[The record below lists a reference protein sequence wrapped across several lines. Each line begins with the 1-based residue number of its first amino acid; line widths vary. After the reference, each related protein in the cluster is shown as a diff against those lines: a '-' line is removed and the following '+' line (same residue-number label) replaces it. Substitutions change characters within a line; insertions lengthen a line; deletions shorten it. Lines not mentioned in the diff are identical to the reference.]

1 MSLAVP
7 QASSLEALPDG
18 PLDLPTPEHADFAVW
33 QLLESVCD
41 PEIPVLSLREIGVL
55 RAVKRQPQ
63 GLQIVITPTYNGCPA
78 MEHMHDDVLHCLQ
91 QAGLQASVIT
101 RLSPAWSS
109 DWITGEAKAK
119 LLAYG
124 IAPPH
129 SKPTDDGQSRIR
141 LVQKRSPVQVA
152 CPQCGSVETTETSH
166 FGSTACKAMYKCLAC
181 MEPFDYF
188 KPY

>member
-1 MSLAVP
+1 MNLSAP
-7 QASSLEALPDG
+7 EASFLEALPDG
-18 PLDLPTPEHADFAVW
+18 PLHLPAPAHADFAVW

-41 PEIPVLSLREIGVL
+41 PEIPVVSLREIGVL
-55 RAVKRQPQ
+55 RAVNRQPQ
-63 GLQIVITPTYNGCPA
+63 GLQIIITPTYNGCPA
-78 MEHMHDDVLHCLQ
+78 MEQMQDDVRRCLQ
-91 QAGLQASVIT
+91 QAGMQASVIT

-109 DWITGEAKAK
+109 DWITDEAKAK

-129 SKPTDDGQSRIR
+129 SKPADDGQNRIR
-141 LVQKRSPVQVA
+141 LVQKRAPVQVA

>member
-7 QASSLEALPDG
+7 QASSLEALPDR

-91 QAGLQASVIT
+91 QVGLQASVIT

>member
-1 MSLAVP
+1 MIDTHR
-7 QASSLEALPDG
+7 ALPDG
-18 PLDLPTPEHADFAVW
+18 PLAMPSTEDEAYAVW
-33 QLLESVCD
+33 QMLESVCD

-55 RAVKRQPQ
+55 RAIYPVGQ
-63 GLQIVITPTYNGCPA
+63 GWQIVITPTYNGCPA
-78 MEHMHDDVLHCLQ
+78 MAQMQDDVQTCLQ
-91 QAGLQASVIT
+91 QAGLQAQVIT

-109 DWITGEAKAK
+109 SWITDEAKKK

-129 SKPTDDGQSRIR
+129 HQTSVAGQDRIR
-141 LVQKRSPVQVA
+141 LVQKKAVLHVV
-152 CPQCGSVETTETSH
+152 CPQCGADDTTETSH

-181 MEPFDYF
+181 LEPFDYF

>member
-1 MSLAVP
+1 
-7 QASSLEALPDG
+7 LPM
-18 PLDLPTPEHADFAVW
+18 PEHADFAVW

-55 RAVKRQPQ
+55 RAVNRQPQ

-78 MEHMHDDVLHCLQ
+78 MEQMQDDVRECLKA
-91 QAGLQASVIT
+91 AGLKAEVIT

-129 SKPTDDGQSRIR
+129 SKPADDGQSRIR
-141 LVQKRSPVQVA
+141 LVQKRTPVQVA

>member
-1 MSLAVP
+1 MA
-7 QASSLEALPDG
+7 ETLPDV
-18 PLDLPTPEHADFAVW
+18 PLQMPGADDAHFNIW
-33 QLLESVCD
+33 HLLESVYD

-55 RAVKRQPQ
+55 RAVHATPH

-78 MEHMHDDVLHCLQ
+78 MEQMHDDVRLCLQ
-91 QAGLQASVIT
+91 QAGVQASVIT

-109 DWITGEAKAK
+109 DWITPEARKK

-129 SKPTDDGQSRIR
+129 STTTAGALKPVRMAHNRVHQT
-141 LVQKRSPVQVA
+141 VV
-152 CPQCGSVETTETSH
+152 CPQCGSEHTTETSH

-188 KPY
+188 KAY

>member
-1 MSLAVP
+1 VNLAVP
-7 QASSLEALPDG
+7 EASSLEDLPDG
-18 PLDLPTPEHADFAVW
+18 PLDLPMPEHADFAVW

-55 RAVKRQPQ
+55 RAVNRQPQ

-78 MEHMHDDVLHCLQ
+78 MEQMQDDVRECLKA
-91 QAGLQASVIT
+91 AGLKAEVIT

-129 SKPTDDGQSRIR
+129 SKPADDGQSRIR
-141 LVQKRSPVQVA
+141 LVQKRTPVQVA

-166 FGSTACKAMYKCLAC
+166 FGSTACKAMYTCLAC